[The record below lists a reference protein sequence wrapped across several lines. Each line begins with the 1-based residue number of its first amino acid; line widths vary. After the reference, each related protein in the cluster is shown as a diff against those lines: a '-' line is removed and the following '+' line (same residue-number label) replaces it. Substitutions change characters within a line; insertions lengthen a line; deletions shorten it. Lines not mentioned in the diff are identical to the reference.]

1 MLFSPGSFL
10 SFHAEIDGLKRE
22 LRDAFLL
29 RDRRPWSM
37 IEIFDALFS
46 KGTFLSAIFIV
57 ALIALIAG
65 LYHAR
70 W

>member
-1 MLFSPGSFL
+1 
-10 SFHAEIDGLKRE
+10 
-22 LRDAFLL
+22 
-29 RDRRPWSM
+29 M